1 MLSMLSNILQERR
14 QRWVDGLI
22 GRCPSSPADEFGTV
36 LQRSVRLGCVFE
48 VLQTSREEFQED
60 LSASRP
66 LHCVSAVRTVI
77 TCLLLDSVPASTI
90 EAQDRRQTPGGSTF
104 QRTGIHSRARPPSFQ
119 DPPGFLLPW
128 RREEHATSVC
138 QLRDRLSGWM
148 KTRCATRLSD
158 TVTGQPSYSAPMAP
172 MRCACPC
179 EPAHRILHAERSVLP
194 ATKEPA
200 LPRGCLS
207 AKSTLG
213 LPFMD
218 SPSRLSWSTFG
229 ETSRVVAEAVVVR
242 CELRRLDA
250 SDDDVSRLGVL
261 SKPLRELILSSLD
274 GCRRRPRR
282 RRPRKR
288 AKCSVRLS
296 LGREHAAGMLSA
308 AESPTDTVT
317 ARDAADPRSVFLSK
331 PLLSL
336 P

>member
-14 QRWVDGLI
+14 QWWVGGLI

-36 LQRSVRLGCVFE
+36 LQRSVRLGCVLE
-48 VLQTSREEFQED
+48 VLQTSREEFQKD

-119 DPPGFLLPW
+119 DPPGLLLPW

-207 AKSTLG
+207 EKSTLG

-218 SPSRLSWSTFG
+218 SPSRLSWSTFR
-229 ETSRVVAEAVVVR
+229 ETSRGVAEAVIGR
-242 CELRRLDA
+242 EPGRLDA
-250 SDDDVSRLGVL
+250 SDDDVSRLSVL

-274 GCRRRPRR
+274 GCVRRPRR
-282 RRPRKR
+282 RWPRKR
-288 AKCSVRLS
+288 AKCNVHLS

-308 AESPTDTVT
+308 AESPMDRER
-317 ARDAADPRSVFLSK
+317 AHDAADPRRVYLSK
-331 PLLSL
+331 PFLSL